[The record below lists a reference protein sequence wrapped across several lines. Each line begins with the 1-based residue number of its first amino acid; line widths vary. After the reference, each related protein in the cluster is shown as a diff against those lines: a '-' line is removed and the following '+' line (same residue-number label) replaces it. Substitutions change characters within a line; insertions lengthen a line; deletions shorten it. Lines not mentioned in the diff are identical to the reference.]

1 MFLAIE
7 SFFLVLEYY
16 HSNLDRNK
24 IKNNMK
30 KLGLLLTIGLMLFI
44 VSCETEQ
51 SLENELDATNLKN
64 SEEDAEKDGCETG
77 FAICAPE
84 ISTCFLDE
92 GFNRWG
98 WTIGP
103 VASWNGNRTY
113 SIFAGAGQCDISK
126 GELAGK
132 VILNYFNGV
141 AQVDFIAEDGY
152 VFKETHLY
160 IGNDQFPMQIRGN
173 REVPTVAPGQYPFK
187 HDNLD
192 NADKDSYTVDGLSGD
207 IYIIAHS
214 VVCADVD

>member
-1 MFLAIE
+1 MT
-7 SFFLVLEYY
+7 
-16 HSNLDRNK
+16 K
-24 IKNNMK
+24 IKNIMK
-30 KLGLLLTIGLMLFI
+30 KLGLLLTIGLILFF

-51 SLENELDATNLKN
+51 YGENELDATNLKN

-103 VASWNGNRTY
+103 VASWNGDHTY
-113 SIFAGAGQCDISK
+113 SIYAGAGQCDMSK

-132 VILNYFNGV
+132 VILNYYNGV

-160 IGNDQFPMQIRGN
+160 IGNGQFPMQRRGN
-173 REVPTVAPGQYPFK
+173 REVPTVAPGQYPYK
-187 HDNLD
+187 HGNLD
-192 NADKDSYTVDGLSGD
+192 NVVMDSYTVEGLSGD
-207 IYIIAHS
+207 VYLIAHS

>member
-1 MFLAIE
+1 
-7 SFFLVLEYY
+7 
-16 HSNLDRNK
+16 
-24 IKNNMK
+24 MK
-30 KLGLLLTIGLMLFI
+30 KLGLLFTIGLMLFF

-51 SLENELDATNLKN
+51 YAENELDATSLKK

-77 FAICAPE
+77 FAICASD

-103 VASWNGNRTY
+103 VASWDGDHTY
-113 SIFAGAGQCDISK
+113 DIYAGAGQCDTTK

-132 VILNYFNGV
+132 VILNYYNGV
-141 AQVDFIAEDGY
+141 AQVDFIAEDGF

-160 IGNDQFPMQIRGN
+160 IGKDEFPMQRRGN
-173 REVPTVAPGQYPFK
+173 NYVPTVAPGQYPYK
-187 HDNLD
+187 HGDLD
-192 NADKDSYTVDGLSGD
+192 NVVMDSYTVDGLTGHV
-207 IYIIAHS
+207 YLIAHS